1 MVDLVRL
8 IVVVFILKYRDLEEV
23 YYYLI
28 LDVKRFYRF

>member
-8 IVVVFILKYRDLEEV
+8 IVVVFILKYCDLEEV